1 MNVKYSSLDH
11 KHDFLEMRRNIPEH
25 YRFDKECLSVIF
37 LMTGNKELNEKIAPY
52 FDGAKREFEAEKMF
66 EEQEF
71 CSSDLKTLAQL
82 ADSLFNTNKRTD
94 TQQLIS
100 LGEEDFELAINA
112 IVLRK
117 EGISKGYS
125 LNSESF

>member
-1 MNVKYSSLDH
+1 MDFKYSSLDH

-25 YRFDKECLSVIF
+25 YRFNKECLSVIF
-37 LMTGNKELNEKIAPY
+37 LMAGNKELNRKLAPY
-52 FDGAKREFEAEKMF
+52 FNGDKGEFETEKVF

-82 ADSLFNTNKRTD
+82 AVSLFNTKRID
-94 TQQLIS
+94 TQKLIS
-100 LGEEDFELAINA
+100 LGEEDFQLAINA

-117 EGISKGYS
+117 KGITPAYPQ
-125 LNSESF
+125 NSESF